1 VIAVTTASARWSR
14 PPWRARP
21 SAGSP

>member
-1 VIAVTTASARWSR
+1 VIIVRTASARWSQ
-14 PPWRARP
+14 PVWRARP